1 MENKTVRQFKKGSL
15 EMVLLC
21 LIAQRETYGYELL
34 TTLNDK
40 AGSVLGWAR
49 EGTVYPILYRLQE
62 QGLLKTRMAPSPAN
76 GGMKKYYSITPAG
89 EAALRERV
97 AFWREYAACV
107 EGFLAPDDAEGG
119 NPS

>member
-34 TTLNDK
+34 TTLNEK

-76 GGMKKYYSITPAG
+76 GGMKKYYSLTEQGRKALG
-89 EAALRERV
+89 ELTD
-97 AFWREYAACV
+97 FWEKYVRCV
-107 EGFLAPDDAEGG
+107 DGFLGKTKEETV
-119 NPS
+119 